1 MRTPRVD
8 DVVLLTQAIPELW
21 LQSGDHGVV
30 MSIWSLPTTAY
41 EVEFR
46 STSPDCGTRV
56 LLFAH
61 QIRVKEHER
70 GVKDA

>member
-8 DVVLLTQAIPELW
+8 DVVRLTQAIPELW

-30 MSIWSLPTTAY
+30 KSIWSVPSAAY

-46 STSPDCGTRV
+46 PTSSDCATRV
-56 LLFAH
+56 LLLAH
-61 QIRVKEHER
+61 QFRAEELKC
-70 GVKDA
+70 GFTNA